1 MTSDVGVS
9 AGVTAEFAVRGM
21 TCGSCA
27 ARVQRTLGKQPGVA
41 SAEVNYATATA
52 QVVLT
57 EQPATSAA
65 GEGLIAGLVGAVAK
79 TGYQLTPLTT
89 LPPHAPDGSNG
100 SPGRLDGAAGPVEP
114 TCENPPPG
122 DVTPPA
128 GEQAP
133 PPLVEPSDAGEARAE
148 RGWLRRL
155 LFGAPFAVAV
165 GVLAMVPG
173 PWMLQPWAGWVEFG
187 LATPVQFV
195 MGWPFLREA
204 ARRARYLAAS
214 MDTLIAVGTLTAY
227 TFSTAQL
234 YFGGH
239 RYFESAALVIALLV
253 LGRYFEARAKRRAG
267 NALRALLELGAKQA
281 RLLRDGQEVMVPVGK
296 VQVGDLMRVRPG
308 EKIPT
313 DGQVVD
319 GASAVDES
327 MLTGESVPVDK
338 SVEDA
343 VVGATVNTSGVLT
356 VRATAI
362 GAQTALAQLVSL
374 VTAAQ
379 TGKGAAQ
386 RLADR
391 VSAVFVPTVFLIA
404 AATFTGW
411 WLLGHDPVAGL
422 IAAVAVLIIAC
433 PCALGL
439 ATPVAIMVGT
449 GRGAKLGILIKG
461 VEVLERARTI
471 TTVVFDKTGTLTRG
485 QMSLTEVVV
494 GEGTDE
500 AAVLRRAGAVEA
512 DSEHPIGAAIAAA
525 ARERTGQLPPTT
537 AFASLAGRGVHA
549 DLEDT
554 TVWVGRRTL
563 LAQAGL
569 ALPARL
575 EAEADRHERLGHTAV
590 FAGWDGQ
597 VRGVLAVADT
607 VKDDAADTVA
617 RLHRMGLK
625 VAMITGDNARTA
637 AAIAEHL
644 GIDTVLAEVLPAD
657 KQTEVTRLQAAGQV
671 VAMVGDGIN
680 DAPALVAADLG
691 IAIGTGTDVAIEASD
706 LTLMRG
712 DLASVP
718 TAIRLSRRTYRTIRQ
733 NLAWAFV
740 YNIALIPLAAAGLLN
755 PIVAGAAMGF
765 SSVSVVAN
773 SLRLLRFT
781 DTKPTPGTNPTRRSS
796 RSAPVPAAA
805 SETGDQVRVHLRGG
819 GIIEGR
825 RRTSA
830 VLHAPVLLLE
840 PTLVREADGSTR
852 PPRPSDRF
860 VPEAHTLRIEP
871 LTPTLGHTPRPGA

>member
-1 MTSDVGVS
+1 MTSGVRADEGIS
-9 AGVTAEFAVRGM
+9 QQFTVRGM

-27 ARVQRTLGKQPGVA
+27 ARIQRALGKQPGVA

-52 QVVLT
+52 RVVLA
-57 EQPATSAA
+57 EPATDHAA
-65 GEGLIAGLVGAVAK
+65 AQARTTALVGAVAK
-79 TGYQLTPLTT
+79 AGYQLTPLTQ
-89 LPPHAPDGSNG
+89 
-100 SPGRLDGAAGPVEP
+100 
-114 TCENPPPG
+114 
-122 DVTPPA
+122 PA
-128 GEQAP
+128 AP
-133 PPLVEPSDAGEARAE
+133 PPAAPHSEPPPPAAEDEEARAE

-155 LFGAPFAVAV
+155 CFGIPLALAV
-165 GVLAMVPG
+165 GVLAMVSG
-173 PWMLQPWAGWVEFG
+173 PWMHQPWAGWVEFA

-204 ARRARYLAAS
+204 ARRARYLTAS

-227 TFSTAQL
+227 LYSAAQL
-234 YFGGH
+234 WFGGH
-239 RYFESAALVIALLV
+239 RYFESAALIIGLLV

-281 RLLRDGQEVMVPVGK
+281 RVLRDGAEVMVPVEQ
-296 VQVGDLMRVRPG
+296 VQLGDLMRVRPG

-313 DGQVVD
+313 DGQVAD

-338 SVEDA
+338 TVGDA

-356 VRATAI
+356 VRATAV
-362 GAQTALAQLVSL
+362 GAATALAQIVSL

-379 TGKGAAQ
+379 AGKGAAQ

-391 VSAVFVPTVFLIA
+391 VSSVFVPTVFLIA
-404 AATFTGW
+404 AGTFAGW
-411 WLLGHDPVAGL
+411 WLLGHDPVKGL

-461 VEVLERARTI
+461 VEVLERTRTI

-485 QMSLTEVVV
+485 QMSLTEVITAD
-494 GEGTDE
+494 GGDRTE
-500 AAVLRRAGAVEA
+500 VLRRAGAVEA

-525 ARERTGQLPPTT
+525 AREQTGPPPTT
-537 AFASLAGRGVHA
+537 QDFAALAGRGVRA
-549 DLEDT
+549 QIET
-554 TVWVGRRTL
+554 GAGPETVWVGRRGL
-563 LAQAGL
+563 LAEAGL

-575 EAEADRHERLGHTAV
+575 DNEAARLERLGQTAV

-607 VKDDAADTVA
+607 VKDDAAQTVA
-617 RLHRMGLK
+617 RLHHMGLK
-625 VAMITGDNARTA
+625 VGMITGDNAATA
-637 AAIAEHL
+637 SAIAGQL
-644 GIDTVLAEVLPAD
+644 GIDTVLAEVMPAD
-657 KQTEVTRLQAAGQV
+657 KQTEVTRLQAAGEV

-691 IAIGTGTDVAIEASD
+691 IAIGTGTDVAIESSD

-712 DLASVP
+712 ELAGVP
-718 TAIRLSRRTYRTIRQ
+718 TAIRLSRRTYRTILQ
-733 NLAWAFV
+733 NLGWAFA
-740 YNIALIPLAAAGLLN
+740 YNVALIPLAAAGLLN
-755 PIVAGAAMGF
+755 PIIAGAAMGF

-781 DTKPTPGTNPTRRSS
+781 ADATPATKPRRQPTRRNPARTGNSTLSVGELVRVHLHDGGVVEGHRRSSTMLHTPVLLLDPTGARNPDGSLRLPRASDGFLPEAHIARVEPLAPTPGTT
-796 RSAPVPAAA
+796 A
-805 SETGDQVRVHLRGG
+805 
-819 GIIEGR
+819 
-825 RRTSA
+825 
-830 VLHAPVLLLE
+830 
-840 PTLVREADGSTR
+840 
-852 PPRPSDRF
+852 
-860 VPEAHTLRIEP
+860 RI
-871 LTPTLGHTPRPGA
+871 GA